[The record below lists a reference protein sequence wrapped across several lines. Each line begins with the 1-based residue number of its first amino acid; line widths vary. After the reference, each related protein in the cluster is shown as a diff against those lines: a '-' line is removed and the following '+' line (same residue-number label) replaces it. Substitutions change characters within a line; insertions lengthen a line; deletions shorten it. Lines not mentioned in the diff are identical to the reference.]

1 MTKTA
6 EEVRSELEKR
16 KKRAKGGKRPWISIE
31 EGETYIRIGPPWTE
45 DGEIWK
51 DVFYHG
57 GFKDKIYCGK
67 NDIDEKTGKPGK
79 CKACKAWEENKKE
92 RSAVAK
98 ELFSL
103 LRQKSESIWNVL
115 VAKIKKRDD
124 GSIKVRKYED
134 SQFKLLR
141 FSTKWQNM
149 LLEIFSD
156 DDYRKKSVLGV
167 AHPKSGRL
175 IRVKRTGKGMD
186 DTDYHFKVIEK
197 ETPISESSSERH
209 KLLKTLNDLD
219 EIVTGSSPEEIDTF
233 VHKMKKKAKRLAE
246 ENDDSDDSSDSSDAS
261 DKSDDSDASDKSDS
275 SDKSDRSNDSS
286 DGSEDENDLER
297 QYRELKKQIKKKRKH

>member
-16 KKRAKGGKRPWISIE
+16 KKKSKGGKRPWIGID
-31 EGETYIRIGPPWTE
+31 EGETYIRIGPPWTK
-45 DGEIWK
+45 DGEVWK

-57 GFKDKIYCGK
+57 GFKDKVYCGK
-67 NDIDEKTGKPGK
+67 NDVDEKTGKPGK
-79 CKACKAWEENKKE
+79 CKACKEWEEVKRE

-115 VAKIKKRDD
+115 VAKVKKRDD
-124 GSIKVRKYED
+124 GSIKIRKYED
-134 SQFKLLR
+134 NQFKLLR

-156 DDYRKKSVLGV
+156 DDYRKKSILGV
-167 AHPKSGRL
+167 AHPKYGRL

-197 ETPISESSSERH
+197 ETRISESDSERH

-219 EIVTGSSPEEIDTF
+219 EIVSASSPEEIETF

-246 ENDDSDDSSDSSDAS
+246 ENGDDDSSDSSDAS
-261 DKSDDSDASDKSDS
+261 DKSDSSDASDKSDS

-286 DGSEDENDLER
+286 DSSEDENDLER
-297 QYRELKKQIKKKRKH
+297 QYRELKRQIKKKRKH